1 MTWVTQGAL
10 VAAGILHLLPVV
22 GLLGAAQ
29 LQRLY
34 GIDGLDANLSILMR
48 HRAALFGIL
57 GTLMVVA
64 AFTPHLQIAAL
75 CCGFASVAAFLWLA
89 GSVGGYNGPISRVV
103 LADWVALVLLVAGG
117 VAKLAD
123 RGVQA

>member
-10 VAAGILHLLPVV
+10 VAVGILHLLPVV
-22 GLLGAAQ
+22 GLLGDAQ

-57 GTLMVVA
+57 GTLMLVA
-64 AFTPHLQIAAL
+64 AFTPPLANRGFVLRFCQ
-75 CCGFASVAAFLWLA
+75 CGRFFV
-89 GSVGGYNGPISRVV
+89 VGGIGR
-103 LADWVALVLLVAGG
+103 WVQRPDFAGCAG
-117 VAKLAD
+117 
-123 RGVQA
+123 